1 MSNSNVGHHLHKRT
15 AALAERFISQLDYAN
30 RNARSGIVRAGKKGK
45 RSCSEIIPTSYHAL
59 QLVVLTVES
68 GSSRR

>member
-15 AALAERFISQLDYAN
+15 AALAEPFISQLDYAN

-45 RSCSEIIPTSYHAL
+45 RSCSEIISNIVSCVTTSSSD
-59 QLVVLTVES
+59 S
-68 GSSRR
+68 GKR